1 MGSDA
6 VCARHVSDQGDCLQD
21 ALRSGQRRVCG
32 LRRILHRHPIAAR
45 RTVPPLAIVMP
56 GWKSD
61 AMTRAHS
68 QSFAKRT
75 WLSSAFRTKCF
86 GVRGVF
92 APLLLLRRLRVVLPM

>member
-1 MGSDA
+1 
-6 VCARHVSDQGDCLQD
+6 
-21 ALRSGQRRVCG
+21 
-32 LRRILHRHPIAAR
+32 ILHRHPIAAR
-45 RTVPPLAIVMP
+45 RIISALAIVMP

-92 APLLLLRRLRVVLPM
+92 APLLLLRRLRVVLPML